1 MAGIEAFTEDVK
13 RDFVAQPRDS
23 AIRRS
28 ADVAERIG
36 MGLDAAMKSGN
47 VTTVLLLLDRLLEE
61 RMTPLVVF
69 RKLVGMWGGEIAFT
83 ARVERFLAE
92 HPDSRADMI
101 GLMSGKGTVA
111 MRIRY
116 RMNGDQ
122 PTPGG
127 FDPAEFAALVKE
139 LTPVVKTIPL
149 AVAAGPMGPSILA
162 GSAFVHVIKPHL
174 DEVLATAKKFWNDY
188 ATSLVDGEGLSS
200 VLLATTVQSL
210 NDIFVP
216 GSTIEAVISLL
227 PVGRLGVLIKAV
239 LLKAAALVGLRLAA
253 SGLKRLGTLVFR
265 LVKDMVETHIGRRL
279 LSFENLLAEQM
290 ISTTNTQAR
299 KALIARAHKF
309 LQIAN
314 QWFSFET
321 KVDDIIEQG
330 LKKTGPKAL
339 KPGAQKKIEKSLAE
353 YFSKPQGS
361 LATSLTFKCLPDGTV
376 VQSVETKLAKNTVG
390 RTLDN
395 LAALAMKHGLVAR
408 PGEHWAHI
416 AANRLSGD
424 DAMYNLVRAEGRV
437 NMSFMKEFDNLAA
450 GTEIRIRVVFKD
462 VDDAMSRNAFALD
475 YVDMKTGEMIGTLT
489 NILARPPWTMSQTK
503 REAFELAQKVG
514 SLGSGEAT
522 NQLVAQLAE
531 FFDL

>member
-1 MAGIEAFTEDVK
+1 MAGIEAFTEHVK

-23 AIRRS
+23 AMRRS

-36 MGLDAAMKSGN
+36 MGLDAAMKEGN
-47 VTTVLLLLDRLLEE
+47 VTTVLLLLDRLLDE
-61 RMTPLVVF
+61 RTTPLVVF
-69 RKLVGMWGGEIAFT
+69 RKLAGMWGGETAFT

-139 LTPVVKTIPL
+139 LSPVVKTIPL
-149 AVAAGPMGPSILA
+149 AMAAGPMGPSILA
-162 GSAFVHVIKPHL
+162 GSAFVHVIKPHF
-174 DEVLATAKKFWNDY
+174 DEVLATAKKFWDDY
-188 ATSLVDGEGLSS
+188 ATSLVEEEGLGN

-216 GSTIEAVISLL
+216 GSTIEAAISLL

-253 SGLKRLGTLVFR
+253 SGLKRLGILVFR
-265 LVKDMVETHIGRRL
+265 LVKDMVQTHIGSRL
-279 LSFENLLAEQM
+279 LPFENLLAEQM
-290 ISTTNTQAR
+290 ISTADTRAR
-299 KALIARAHKF
+299 KALIARVHKF
-309 LQIAN
+309 LQVAN

-330 LKKTGPKAL
+330 LKKKGPKTLTKAAMKEIEDEL
-339 KPGAQKKIEKSLAE
+339 VAIFPVPPGS
-353 YFSKPQGS
+353 P
-361 LATSLTFKCLPDGTV
+361 ATLSFKCLPDGTV
-376 VQSVETKLAKNTVG
+376 VQEVNTVLSTNSVG
-390 RTLDN
+390 RTLED
-395 LAALAMKHGLVAR
+395 LASLAEKFDLYAR
-408 PGEHWAHI
+408 PNEHWAHI

-424 DAMYNLVRAEGRV
+424 DALYNLIRADERV
-437 NMSFMKEFDNLAA
+437 NVSFMKEFDNLAA
-450 GTEIRIRVVFKD
+450 GTAIRVRIVFKD
-462 VDDAMSRNAFALD
+462 FTETLSRNTAALE
-475 YVDMKTGEMIGTLT
+475 YVDTNTGQMIGTLT
-489 NILARPPWTMSQTK
+489 NVLARPPKTMSQIK
-503 REAFELAQKVG
+503 QEAFELAQKVG
-514 SLGSGEAT
+514 LLGSDKAT